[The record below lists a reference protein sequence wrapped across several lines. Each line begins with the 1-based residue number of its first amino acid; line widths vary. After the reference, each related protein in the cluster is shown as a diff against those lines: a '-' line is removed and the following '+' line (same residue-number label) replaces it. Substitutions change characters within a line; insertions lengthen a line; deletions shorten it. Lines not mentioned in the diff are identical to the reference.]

1 MTAAAWPW
9 LQFALLA
16 ALIGIGGYRL
26 TCEADAI
33 AELLALSRTW
43 VGVALVATVTS
54 LPELATGITAVTAA
68 RAPDVAVGNA
78 LGACVVNLA
87 FLAVVDL
94 LVRGNPLYRQASQS
108 HILAAGFGA
117 MLLGV
122 VVVAVLLGQ
131 AAQRTGGTAGLL
143 QALPLGIGPATPLL
157 LGLYLVAVRTIFRH
171 ESEGTAADRAAP
183 PARLDARQRARLRAH
198 AGRFA
203 FAALVVLLAA
213 MRLPFVATEIAQAM
227 GWSGSL
233 VGTVFVA
240 AVTTLPEMAV
250 TLSAVR
256 IGALDLAIG
265 NLLGSN
271 LFNVAIVAIDDL
283 FYPGASLLAEVS
295 AVHAT
300 TAAVAVVMT
309 GLAVVGLYYRP
320 QRRLLRTVGWV
331 SIGLVAMYVLNAIAL
346 ALYAG

>member
-1 MTAAAWPW
+1 MSALAWPW
-9 LQFALLA
+9 LQFAVLA
-16 ALIGIGGYRL
+16 LLIGVAGHRL
-26 TCEADAI
+26 TREADAI
-33 AELLALSRTW
+33 ADALALSRTW

-54 LPELATGITAVTAA
+54 LPELATGVTAVTWAL
-68 RAPDVAVGNA
+68 APNVAVGNA
-78 LGACVVNLA
+78 LGACVTNLA

-117 MLLGV
+117 MMLGV
-122 VVVAVLLGQ
+122 VVLAVLLGH
-131 AAQRTGGTAGLL
+131 AAQRAGGAPAPL
-143 QALPLGIGPATPLL
+143 QALPGGIGPATPLL
-157 LGLYLVAVRTIFRH
+157 LGLYLVAVRAIFRH
-171 ESEGTAADRAAP
+171 ESDGLAGGAAAP
-183 PARLDARQRARLRAH
+183 PADARQRARLRRH
-198 AGRFA
+198 ALRFA
-203 FAALVVLLAA
+203 FAALVVLLAG

-227 GWSGSL
+227 GWSRSL

-250 TLSAVR
+250 TVSAIR

-271 LFNVAIVAIDDL
+271 LFNVAILAIDDL
-283 FYPGASLLAEVS
+283 VHPGASLLAEVS
-295 AVHAT
+295 VVHAT

-320 QRRLLRTVGWV
+320 RQRLLRAVGWV
-331 SIGLVAMYVLNAIAL
+331 SIGLVALYALNVTAL
-346 ALYAG
+346 ALYAT